1 MKKYKRLLLMAG
13 IVSLVIVLSG
23 CGTGEVSAQSTGIW
37 DRYIVYYF
45 AEAIKALSFGNA
57 GIGIILFTL
66 IIRVI
71 LLPLMH
77 FQTKSMRKTQE
88 LQPKLKALQQQYSSR
103 DPETQSKLREE
114 QQRLYAE
121 NGVNPYA
128 GCLPL
133 LVQMP
138 ILMALWQ
145 SISRV
150 PELKQGHFLW
160 LNLGNADPT
169 FILPILAA
177 IFTFASTYLSSM
189 SQIESNASM
198 KIMNFV
204 MPVMIL
210 VMGVNLASGLSL
222 YWVVSNAFQVV
233 QTLLII
239 ESNASMKIMNFV
251 MPVMILVMGVNL
263 ASGLSLYWVVSNAFQ
278 VVQTLLINNPFK
290 IRKER
295 EEEARRIR
303 ERERALKKAM
313 NPKKKRK

>member
-1 MKKYKRLLLMAG
+1 MKKGKRVLLFLG
-13 IVSLVIVLSG
+13 VLSLVVVLSA
-23 CGTGEVSAQSTGIW
+23 CGATGEVNAQSTGLW

-71 LLPLMH
+71 LMPLMH

-88 LQPKLKALQQQYSSR
+88 LQPKLKALQQQYASK
-103 DPETQSKLREE
+103 DTETQSKLKEE
-114 QQRLYAE
+114 TQRLYAE
-121 NGVNPYA
+121 NNVNPYA

-150 PELKQGHFLW
+150 PALQEGKFLW
-160 LNLGNADPT
+160 LQLGDRDPY

-177 IFTFASTYLSSM
+177 LFTFASTYLSSM
-189 SQIESNASM
+189 SQVESNASL
-198 KIMNFV
+198 K
-204 MPVMIL
+204 MIL
-210 VMGVNLASGLSL
+210 LMGINIASGLSL

-233 QTLLII
+233 QT
-239 ESNASMKIMNFV
+239 
-251 MPVMILVMGVNL
+251 MIL
-263 ASGLSLYWVVSNAFQ
+263 
-278 VVQTLLINNPFK
+278 NNPFK
-290 IRKER
+290 IRQER
-295 EEEARRIR
+295 EEAARKER

-313 NPKKKRK
+313 SPKKKRKK

>member
-13 IVSLVIVLSG
+13 LVSLVVVLSA
-23 CGTGEVSAQSTGIW
+23 CGTGEVNAQSTGVW
-37 DRYIVYYF
+37 NTIVYAF
-45 AEAIKALSFGNA
+45 AQAIEFLSFGNI

-66 IIRVI
+66 IIRLI

-77 FQTKSMRKTQE
+77 YQTKSMRKTQE
-88 LQPKLKALQQQYSSR
+88 LQPKLKALQQKYSSK
-103 DPETQSKLREE
+103 DPETQSKFREE

-121 NGVNPYA
+121 NNVNPYA

-145 SISRV
+145 AISRV
-150 PELKQGHFLW
+150 PELKQGEFLW
-160 LNLGNADPT
+160 LNLGQPDPT

-189 SQIESNASM
+189 SQLDSNPTT
-198 KIMNFV
+198 KIMSF
-204 MPVMIL
+204 
-210 VMGVNLASGLSL
+210 A
-222 YWVVSNAFQVV
+222 
-233 QTLLII
+233 
-239 ESNASMKIMNFV
+239 

-295 EEEARRIR
+295 EEIAQR
-303 ERERALKKAM
+303 ERDRERALKKAQT
-313 NPKKKRK
+313 PKKKRKK

>member
-13 IVSLVIVLSG
+13 LLALVFVLSA
-23 CGTGEVSAQSTGIW
+23 CGTAPINASSTGIW

-45 AEAIKALSFGNA
+45 AEAIKFLSISANT

-66 IIRVI
+66 VIRII

-88 LQPKLKALQQQYSSR
+88 LQPKLKALQKQYSSK
-103 DPETQSKLREE
+103 DPETQRLFREE
-114 QQRLYAE
+114 QQKLYAE
-121 NGVNPYA
+121 NNVNPYA

-133 LVQMP
+133 LIQMP
-138 ILMALWQ
+138 IMMALYQ

-150 PELKQGHFLW
+150 PELKQGSFLW
-160 LNLGNADPT
+160 LNLGQPDPY

-177 IFTFASTYLSSM
+177 AFTFASTYLTSM
-189 SQIESNASM
+189 SQIESNASL

-204 MPVMIL
+204 MPVMIF
-210 VMGVNLASGLSL
+210 VMGMSLASGLSL
-222 YWVVSNAFQVV
+222 YWVVSNAFQV
-233 QTLLII
+233 
-239 ESNASMKIMNFV
+239 
-251 MPVMILVMGVNL
+251 G
-263 ASGLSLYWVVSNAFQ
+263 
-278 VVQTLLINNPFK
+278 QTLLINNPFK

-295 EEEARRIR
+295 AEAERQVK

-313 NPKKKRK
+313 NPKKKNKKK

>member
-13 IVSLVIVLSG
+13 LVMLVIVLSA
-23 CGTGEVSAQSTGIW
+23 CGATGEVNAQSTGVW

-45 AEAIKALSFGNA
+45 AEAIKALSFGNP

-88 LQPKLKALQQQYSSR
+88 LQPKLKAIQQKYASK
-103 DPETQSKLREE
+103 DPETQAKLREE
-114 QQRLYAE
+114 QQKLYAE
-121 NGVNPYA
+121 NNVNPYA

-150 PELKQGHFLW
+150 PELKSGQFLW
-160 LNLGNADPT
+160 LNLGNPDPI
-169 FILPILAA
+169 FLLPILAA
-177 IFTFASTYLSSM
+177 VFTFASTYLSSM
-189 SQIESNASM
+189 SQIEPNPSM
-198 KIMNFV
+198 KIMNFA
-204 MPVMIL
+204 MPLMIL
-210 VMGVNLASGLSL
+210 VMGINLASGLSL
-222 YWVVSNAFQVV
+222 YWVISNAFQVG
-233 QTLLII
+233 QTLL
-239 ESNASMKIMNFV
+239 
-251 MPVMILVMGVNL
+251 L
-263 ASGLSLYWVVSNAFQ
+263 
-278 VVQTLLINNPFK
+278 NNPFK

-295 EEEARRIR
+295 EEEAQKIR
-303 ERERALKKAM
+303 DKERALQRAQ
-313 NPKKKRK
+313 NPKKKRKK

>member
-1 MKKYKRLLLMAG
+1 VKKGKRVLLFLG
-13 IVSLVIVLSG
+13 VLSLVVVLSA
-23 CGTGEVSAQSTGIW
+23 CGATGEVNAQSTGLW

-71 LLPLMH
+71 LMPLMH

-88 LQPKLKALQQQYSSR
+88 LQPKLKALQQQYASK
-103 DPETQSKLREE
+103 DTETQSKLKEE
-114 QQRLYAE
+114 TQRLYAE
-121 NGVNPYA
+121 NNVNPYA

-150 PELKQGHFLW
+150 PALQEGKFLW
-160 LNLGNADPT
+160 LQLGDRDPY

-177 IFTFASTYLSSM
+177 LFTFASTYLSSM
-189 SQIESNASM
+189 SQVESNASM
-198 KIMNFV
+198 KIMTFV
-204 MPVMIL
+204 MPLMIL
-210 VMGVNLASGLSL
+210 FMGVNLASGLSL
-222 YWVVSNAFQVV
+222 YWVISNGFQV
-233 QTLLII
+233 I
-239 ESNASMKIMNFV
+239 
-251 MPVMILVMGVNL
+251 
-263 ASGLSLYWVVSNAFQ
+263 
-278 VVQTLLINNPFK
+278 QTLLINNPFV

-295 EEEARRIR
+295 EEAALLAKEK
-303 ERERALKKAM
+303 ERALKKAK
-313 NPKKKRK
+313 NQALNTKKKRKK